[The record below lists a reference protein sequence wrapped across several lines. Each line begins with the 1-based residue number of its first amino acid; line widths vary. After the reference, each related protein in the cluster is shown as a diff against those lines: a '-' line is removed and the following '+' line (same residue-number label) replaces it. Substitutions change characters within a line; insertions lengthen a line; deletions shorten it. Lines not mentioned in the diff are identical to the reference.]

1 MSKGFNFSLRN
12 TCIFKPTCIVLLE
25 FRCYFC
31 DEIKN
36 EEPYYFELSSQ
47 KKEPVCKR
55 CHEKMEVVR
64 RLKEESGE
72 RKKPQ

>member
-1 MSKGFNFSLRN
+1 
-12 TCIFKPTCIVLLE
+12 LE

-36 EEPYYFELSSQ
+36 EEPFYFELSSQ

-55 CHEKMEVVR
+55 CHEKMEVVK
-64 RLKEESGE
+64 RLKEEPDE
-72 RKKPQ
+72 RKK

>member
-1 MSKGFNFSLRN
+1 MRLAFWRVAQLD
-12 TCIFKPTCIVLLE
+12 LE

-36 EEPYYFELSSQ
+36 EDPFFFELSSQ

-55 CHEKMEVVR
+55 CHEKMEVVK
-64 RLKEESGE
+64 RLKAEEESGE
-72 RKKPQ
+72 RRKGS

>member
-1 MSKGFNFSLRN
+1 LPKEKEFATTIPCFA
-12 TCIFKPTCIVLLE
+12 FLE

-31 DEIKN
+31 DETKN
-36 EEPYYFELSSQ
+36 EEPFYFGLSSQ

-64 RLKEESGE
+64 RLKEGSNGQ
-72 RKKPQ
+72 K